1 MKDKKIKIFI
11 CLILIFSIAV
21 ISACTDKNNTGN
33 DTGQNSTNNNTGND
47 TGQNGTDNN
56 NNNNNQ
62 NGSDNNDNNQQGND
76 EAVPPRNPDQDVDL
90 TERLLA
96 DEEVLD
102 GQIYLREE
110 WAIGAMTVKDEVSVE
125 RAKEIADEYAQQIKE
140 KYPDKKVNVQVI
152 LNGENVANIEI

>member
-1 MKDKKIKIFI
+1 MKNKKIKIFI

-33 DTGQNSTNNNTGND
+33 DTGQNGANNNTGNG
-47 TGQNGTDNN
+47 TGQNDTND

-62 NGSDNNDNNQQGND
+62 NGLEDNENNQDGND
-76 EAVPPRNPDQDVDL
+76 ETVPPRNQDQDVDL
-90 TERLLA
+90 TEKLLA

-125 RAKEIADEYAQQIKE
+125 RAQEIADEYAKQIKE